1 MSRMAFKMLCF
12 VSKLKV
18 LKIRNYFF
26 ATALKNKEGIN
37 KSKPQPQPHSKSQPK
52 PHSQPKNIKSY

>member
-1 MSRMAFKMLCF
+1 M
-12 VSKLKV
+12 
-18 LKIRNYFF
+18 NYFL